1 MKKEREREIQLAK
14 GEVERG
20 RGGKARH
27 VHNTDAINFICDRP
41 QCQQADTDINR
52 NTNRRRHS
60 RSRSRSRSRGEDRR
74 GAWVHCTGT
83 GIRTGAP
90 WHVNAVVMLMQAV
103 WGSQPGQDW
112 LPTLLMNKLGLKYD
126 PARMRGGCTS

>member
-1 MKKEREREIQLAK
+1 MPTGGHGHKQEHKQEQAQQEQ
-14 GEVERG
+14 GVVEG
-20 RGGKARH
+20 RGKMW
-27 VHNTDAINFICDRP
+27 
-41 QCQQADTDINR
+41 
-52 NTNRRRHS
+52 
-60 RSRSRSRSRGEDRR
+60 

-126 PARMRGGCTS
+126 PARMHGGCTSSALALEREGEKKRECRVR